1 MKQLEEKDEGNKNLN
16 KLNDSTAMYEVRYFL
31 DDKLLEEY
39 KNEQNSK
46 EIQND
51 EEKKILE
58 DQKQQIEIYVDK

>member
-1 MKQLEEKDEGNKNLN
+1 MKQLEEKEEGNKNLN

-39 KNEQNSK
+39 KNEQNSN

-58 DQKQQIEIYVDK
+58 NQKQQIEIYVDK

>member
-1 MKQLEEKDEGNKNLN
+1 MKQLEEKEEGNKNLN

-39 KNEQNSK
+39 KNEQNSN

>member
-1 MKQLEEKDEGNKNLN
+1 MKQLEENEEGNKNLN

-39 KNEQNSK
+39 KNEQNSN

>member
-1 MKQLEEKDEGNKNLN
+1 MKQLEENEKGNKNLN

-39 KNEQNSK
+39 KNEQNSN

>member
-1 MKQLEEKDEGNKNLN
+1 
-16 KLNDSTAMYEVRYFL
+16 MYEVRYFL

-39 KNEQNSK
+39 KNEQNSN

>member
-39 KNEQNSK
+39 KNEQNSN

>member
-1 MKQLEEKDEGNKNLN
+1 MKQLEENEEGNKNQN

-39 KNEQNSK
+39 KNEQNSN